1 MASVLILLEYDAAIV
16 AARDVIYLYPDYPLP
31 SRWLAAA
38 LGQLGQIADA
48 RQALEK
54 AIAVDPALFDVYV
67 CNRAP
72 WHRPEEDHIHT
83 LEGLRK
89 AGLAEQ

>member
-16 AARDVIYLYPDYPLP
+16 AAREVIYLYPDYP
-31 SRWLAAA
+31 AAISSA
-38 LGQLGQIADA
+38 CCGTRPTRSNRGSEAT
-48 RQALEK
+48 LEK
-54 AIAVDPALFDVYV
+54 AIAIAPALFDVYV
-67 CNRAP
+67 RNRAP